1 MDKKD
6 FYEILGVDRSAT
18 QDEIK
23 SAYRRL
29 AKKYHPDICKEENA
43 EAKFKEV
50 QEAYS
55 VLGDE
60 NKRRQYD
67 QFGHAAFTQGGA
79 GGAGFGGGF
88 QGFGGEFDDI
98 DLGDIFGSMFGSSFG
113 FGSSS
118 RSSSQRERGSDT
130 IMKMRLS
137 FEEAVFGC
145 EKDITL
151 DLTETCD
158 DCDGKGGFG
167 ESTCSECHG
176 SGTIT
181 QEQRTILGSFLTKT
195 TCPKCGGKGKTY
207 NQSCNKCRG
216 KGTVRKSKTLSV
228 KIPSGVDTGN
238 RLRLSGKGNAGK
250 NGGPN
255 GDLYI
260 EFNVENHD
268 FYVRE
273 GDDIFLEIPLT
284 ITEAILGTKKEIP
297 TLYGNVRVTI
307 PAGSETGDKQRLRG
321 KGIDNS
327 SNRHKGDM
335 YIVMKVVIPQK
346 LSKEQKKLIEAL
358 DKTPLEDNTIIQ
370 FNKYVSKNE

>member
-1 MDKKD
+1 MNKKD

-43 EAKFKEV
+43 EEKFKEV

-67 QFGHAAFTQGGA
+67 QFGHAAFTQGGT

-88 QGFGGEFDDI
+88 QGFGGGFDDI

-207 NQSCNKCRG
+207 NKSCNKCRG

-238 RLRLSGKGNAGK
+238 RLRLAGKGNAGK

-370 FNKYVSKNE
+370 FNKYVSRNE

>member
-238 RLRLSGKGNAGK
+238 RSRLSGKGNAGK

>member
-1 MDKKD
+1 MNKKD

-43 EAKFKEV
+43 EEKFKEV

-88 QGFGGEFDDI
+88 QGFGGGFDDI

-207 NQSCNKCRG
+207 NKSCNKCRG

-238 RLRLSGKGNAGK
+238 RLRLAGKGNAGK

-370 FNKYVSKNE
+370 FNKYVSRNE

>member
-1 MDKKD
+1 MSKKD

-43 EAKFKEV
+43 EEKFKEV

-67 QFGHAAFTQGGA
+67 QFGHAAFTQGGT

-88 QGFGGEFDDI
+88 QGFGGGFDDI

-207 NQSCNKCRG
+207 NKSCNKCRG

-238 RLRLSGKGNAGK
+238 RLRLAGKGNAGK

-370 FNKYVSKNE
+370 FNKYVSRNE

>member
-67 QFGHAAFTQGGA
+67 QFGHAAFTQDGA